1 MRTIQRQISL
11 EPMTSRLP
19 SVWPAYFTEEI
30 SGRTETRLYFF
41 DDNSLRDREWYH
53 TSNWG
58 MIPTNIVLNHN
69 PNELGEDER
78 PQSAETYSIINGCH
92 CYGGNY
98 RTCTGCSTSGKSSYD
113 RLNFSGDCDCCISG
127 DGCSFVISFENL
139 SKWYH
144 FFTEYYNLLK
154 QYSHCDRVYTSAED
168 YYNYESLTKYA
179 DQMKYG
185 TDKQTYIDLDE
196 EFAKKGGRVEVQIYN
211 KDTAKYSAITPTQ
224 AHDEFKGD
232 RMTMT
237 DVYDIGF
244 FKWICN
250 NIVPSFTI
258 PMKYRN
264 YWNRDTLYYPDV
276 IKWLAWLGQRAR
288 YEEVFSASTS
298 YDVDRWDC
306 KNHEGIDC
314 CDCDEYFNR
323 GGARIYSAMTDW
335 YNGVQKVINTN
346 SEIISSSTSCFTPTI
361 IMPIELQLS
370 IDDLGEYSI
379 FSKDYELGKDYRVAR
394 YGDTENTHG
403 GTVATM
409 NGRSIYLDKNGWGY
423 AFDEDCME
431 KYVSSCR
438 TCGYVGVFFDVCPK
452 CGGKNIEQITYMSDD
467 NPTAFSAW
475 TSYTDRYRC
484 HDYCCS
490 GDSDGCFSDETYNN
504 RNDFEVSAVTYYTYN
519 ENNVKFNSS
528 AATSGDALTDLR
540 SQLAKKYSITSG
552 ETGWMLING
561 GLYEIDKAEYGKY
574 YSGNTYLSGATF
586 LVFREEGTDTPYT
599 FINGKKV
606 FAEFYPLTNKYYF
619 PFFTVRERE
628 RGKFNI
634 NDYITYDRIYNPSSA
649 ISYVRYDGNTYYV
662 SADTMIINGY
672 ESYTISGYAMSDN
685 NEMLYCLSG
694 SDKVYYDG
702 YGTQEYPNSSADSSS
717 VTVSYT
723 GDVTLYSVDEITGR
737 TVSKVS
743 DLRLFNVLT
752 DDIGNNIEG
761 IYNYHTDG
769 ILNHQ
774 PPEGTELELIFQ
786 VGNTANIQR
795 FSQTEDDIDKLT
807 GNTNYFVGDIITEMD
822 FYYKDFSDEQVKDTL
837 TKVSLSSDDL
847 VHIDYVECKY
857 DEQTSSVTTT
867 NKSTSA
873 QCPCYTSLSAIT
885 FATSAKT
892 SLESGGTLCYDDIFC
907 DMTYYKG
914 ATLSRRYGSTYNL
927 ASFDRDEPY
936 QNHGVEYK
944 ETVRFVKTNWEY
956 YLQKPSNSGSTL
968 PTLEN
973 SPCNHSIS
981 YPVYV
986 YVLTQDLE
994 RVDESQYD
1002 SEYAVPMA
1010 NFKANINVF
1019 TSCTEDTY
1027 SHNYSGDM
1035 VTHNGLEVFPV
1046 YREEYRFGIST
1057 LENVDSDIYID
1068 RGINAAF
1075 EKHLKLG
1082 EVTSLEALEQYGNG
1096 YFKIM
1101 ES

>member
-1 MRTIQRQISL
+1 MRIVQRQISL

-19 SVWPAYFTEEI
+19 SVWPAYLDDE
-30 SGRTETRLYFF
+30 LYFF

-58 MIPTNIVLNHN
+58 MIPANIVVSPIPYSSHTS
-69 PNELGEDER
+69 NEYNVLE
-78 PQSAETYSIINGCH
+78 GCH
-92 CYGGNY
+92 CYSGDY
-98 RTCTGCSTSGKSSYD
+98 RVDIGCFATGESSYD
-113 RLNFSGDCDCCISG
+113 ELCE
-127 DGCSFVISFENL
+127 FVLSFENL
-139 SKWYH
+139 SKWYY

-168 YYNYESLTKYA
+168 YYNYESLTKYS
-179 DQMKYG
+179 DQMIYG
-185 TDKQTYIDLDE
+185 TDKQTYLDLDK
-196 EFAKKGGRVEVQIYN
+196 EFANRGGKVEVQIYN
-211 KDTAKYSAITPTQ
+211 KDDATYTVKTPED
-224 AHDEFKGD
+224 AHDEFDGD
-232 RMTMT
+232 RMAMT

-244 FKWICN
+244 FKWICDN
-250 NIVPSFTI
+250 VVPSFTI

-276 IKWLAWLGQRAR
+276 IKWLAWFGQRVR
-288 YEEVFSASTS
+288 YEEVFTGGT
-298 YDVDRWDC
+298 DGEIDRWDC

-323 GGARIYSAMTDW
+323 GGERIYDEMLAW
-335 YNGVQKVINTN
+335 YENIQDTIQRNN
-346 SEIISSSTSCFTPTI
+346 NIISGSDFCFIPSF

-370 IDDLGEYSI
+370 IDDLGEFSI
-379 FSKDYELGKDYRVAR
+379 FSNDYELGKDYRVAR

-403 GTVATM
+403 GTVAIM
-409 NGRSIYLDKNGWGY
+409 NGRSIYLNRDGWGY
-423 AFDEDCME
+423 SFDEDCME
-431 KYVSSCR
+431 KYVSQCLNED
-438 TCGYVGVFFDVCPK
+438 CGYRGVFFDVCPK
-452 CGGKNIEQITYMSDD
+452 CGSKNIEQITYISDD
-467 NPTAFSAW
+467 NPTASSAW

-490 GDSDGCFSDETYNN
+490 GNSDGCFSDETYNN

-540 SQLAKKYSITSG
+540 NQLAKNYPITSG

-561 GLYEIDKAEYGKY
+561 GLYEIDQSEYGKY
-574 YSGNTYLSGATF
+574 YTGNTYLGGNIC

-662 SADTMIINGY
+662 SGDTMIINGY
-672 ESYTISGYAMSDN
+672 ESYAISGYAMSDN

-723 GDVTLYSVDEITGR
+723 GDVALYSVDEITGR
-737 TVSKVS
+737 TISKLIVKIS
-743 DLRLFNVLT
+743 GTVQNDLRLYNVLT
-752 DDIGNNIEG
+752 DDVGNNIEG
-761 IYNYHTDG
+761 IYDCHLSG
-769 ILNHQ
+769 ITNHQ
-774 PPEGTELELIFQ
+774 PPEGTELELIYQ
-786 VGNTANIQR
+786 VGNTSNIKR

-807 GNTNYFVGDIITEMD
+807 NNTNYFVGDIITEMD
-822 FYYKDFSDEQVKDTL
+822 FYYKDFSDEQVSGTL
-837 TKVSLSSDDL
+837 YTVKLLNNDMIELSGAT
-847 VHIDYVECKY
+847 
-857 DEQTSSVTTT
+857 TSTTVPA
-867 NKSTSA
+867 SS
-873 QCPCYTSLSAIT
+873 YTSLSAIT
-885 FATSAKT
+885 YSTSAKT
-892 SLESGGTLCYDDIFC
+892 ELESGGTLMHDDIYC

-927 ASFDRDEPY
+927 ASLDRGEPY
-936 QNHGVEYK
+936 QNHGVEYN

-968 PTLEN
+968 PILEN

-994 RVDESQYD
+994 RVEESQYD

-1019 TSCTEDTY
+1019 SSCTEDTY
-1027 SHNYSGDM
+1027 SQKYSGDM

-1082 EVTSLEALEQYGNG
+1082 EVTSLEALEQYGLNF
-1096 YFKIM
+1096 FKIIDG
-1101 ES
+1101 

>member
-1 MRTIQRQISL
+1 MRIVQRQISL

-19 SVWPAYFTEEI
+19 SVWPAYLDDE
-30 SGRTETRLYFF
+30 LYFF

-58 MIPTNIVLNHN
+58 MIPTNIVVSPIPYSSHTS
-69 PNELGEDER
+69 NEYNVLE
-78 PQSAETYSIINGCH
+78 GCH
-92 CYGGNY
+92 CYGGDY
-98 RTCTGCSTSGKSSYD
+98 MVCSGCSTSGESSYD
-113 RLNFSGDCDCCISG
+113 ELCE
-127 DGCSFVISFENL
+127 FVLSFENL

-168 YYNYESLTKYA
+168 YYNYESLTKYS
-179 DQMKYG
+179 DQMIYG
-185 TDKQTYIDLDE
+185 TDKQTYLNLDK
-196 EFAKKGGRVEVQIYN
+196 EFADKGGRVHVDLYN
-211 KDTAKYSAITPTQ
+211 KTSGITEPNLDLETYYEKI
-224 AHDEFKGD
+224 HDEYSGD
-232 RMTMT
+232 STAIIN
-237 DVYDIGF
+237 VYDGGF
-244 FKWICN
+244 FKWICDN
-250 NIVPSFTI
+250 VVPSFTI

-264 YWNRDTLYYPDV
+264 YWNRDTLFYPDV
-276 IKWLAWLGQRAR
+276 IKWLAWLGQR
-288 YEEVFSASTS
+288 VS

-335 YNGVQKVINTN
+335 YNSVQEVISAN
-346 SEIISSSTSCFTPTI
+346 SKTISASTSCFTPTI
-361 IMPIELQLS
+361 IMPTELQLS

-403 GTVATM
+403 GTVTTM
-409 NGRSIYLDKNGWGY
+409 NGRSIYLNRDGWGY
-423 AFDEDCME
+423 SFDEDCME
-431 KYVSSCR
+431 KYVSQCLNED
-438 TCGYVGVFFDVCPK
+438 CGYSGVFFDVCPK
-452 CGGKNIEQITYMSDD
+452 CGGKNIEQITYISDD
-467 NPTAFSAW
+467 NPTASSAW

-540 SQLAKKYSITSG
+540 NQLAKKYAITSG

-574 YSGNTYLSGATF
+574 YTGNTYLGGNIC

-634 NDYITYDRIYNPSSA
+634 NDYITYDRIYSPNSA

-662 SADTMIINGY
+662 SGDTMIINGY
-672 ESYTISGYAMSDN
+672 ESYAISGYAMSDN

-702 YGTQEYPNSSADSSS
+702 YGIQEYPNSSADSSS
-717 VTVSYT
+717 VTVSYI

-737 TVSKVS
+737 TVSKIS

-761 IYNYHTDG
+761 IYDYHTDE

-837 TKVSLSSDDL
+837 TRVRLSGDDY
-847 VHIDYVECKY
+847 VHIDYVECQY
-857 DEQTSSVTTT
+857 NEETSSVTKT

-873 QCPCYTSLSAIT
+873 KCPCYTSLSAIT
-885 FATSAKT
+885 YSTSAKT
-892 SLESGGTLCYDDIFC
+892 ELESGGTLMHDDISC
-907 DMTYYKG
+907 DITYYKG

-927 ASFDRDEPY
+927 ASSGRSEPY

-1035 VTHNGLEVFPV
+1035 ITHNGLEVFPV

-1082 EVTSLEALEQYGNG
+1082 EVTSLEALINYGNNF
-1096 YFKIM
+1096 FKIM